1 MTLAM
6 PGPKIGGFSSSE
18 RVRVPSV
25 IDKFAATLNTVFNG
39 TAGSISPAAY
49 KLGYDYNLSKAMDG
63 VYDNALRYRKR
74 NPLEFLD
81 GFIAQITPGIV
92 SNIMTGGQQGL
103 LPGILTKD
111 VKKNRLLD
119 YFDALDHNTDT
130 LQGVFGPLQA
140 P

>member
-92 SNIMTGGQQGL
+92 NNIMTGGQQGL

-111 VKKNRLLD
+111 VKKKRLLD
-119 YFDALDHNTDT
+119 YFDAIDHDTDT
-130 LQGVFGPLQA
+130 LQGVLGPLQA